1 MEVKVTGN
9 FGYVLYRV
17 CKRGFSII
25 GIFRYKR
32 DCIAFQRNLTVG
44 TTMYSRITTFRVYYQ
59 SVDEL
64 RII

>member
-9 FGYVLYRV
+9 SGYVLYRI
-17 CKRGFSII
+17 CKRGCSII

-44 TTMYSRITTFRVYYQ
+44 RTVYCRITTLRAYYK
-59 SVDEL
+59 SLDNI